1 MKQLFNKNGQGS
13 VELNRLTGTFA
24 ANASYNIILQEIL
37 FATEEVA
44 GLVGSAVIASASSKY
59 MAEEMTD
66 EEAEFVDAVR
76 LPIAV
81 LAVSR
86 WVQRTG
92 VSHDNTG
99 RKIKADD
106 NEKVPFEWMIDRDD
120 RAMTEQYYRS
130 LDALYAY
137 LETNS
142 VTEWIESGKKRAYEG
157 SLITSLQ
164 QLESI
169 YPIDG
174 SYFLFYR
181 LQGLIL
187 EVQEMRLEGML
198 GSKWGDISGETV
210 ADEDLN
216 LLKLARRYA
225 VLKALSVAVQRW
237 SLEAFPLKIARRFS
251 PSYQGNRESSAAT
264 MKEIDW
270 FVGNINGQLEEIA
283 DLIESELNDGES
295 AWSGRALLPKNDRR
309 NKFFTAQ

>member
-24 ANASYNIILQEIL
+24 ANASYDIILQEIL

-66 EEAEFVDAVR
+66 DEAEFVDAVR

-142 VTEWIESGKKRAYEG
+142 VAEWIESGKKRAYEG

-164 QLESI
+164 QLEAV

-174 SYFLFYR
+174 SYFLYYR
-181 LQGLIL
+181 LQSLIL
-187 EVQEMRLEGML
+187 EVQEMRLKGML
-198 GSKWGDISGETV
+198 GSKWADISGTDV

-216 LLKLARRYA
+216 LLQLARRYA
-225 VLKALSVAVQRW
+225 VLKALTVAVQRW